1 MKSLCSLSLVSALMF
16 SGSALAMTEVSG
28 IQLPGSVM
36 KQDTQLTL
44 NGAGVRSK
52 FFMDLYVGSLYLPKA
67 AHTLDQVL
75 AEPSA
80 MVRLNITSGLITAD
94 KMRDAINEGFDL
106 ATNGDITP
114 IKAQIETFM
123 GLFAEPIKEGD
134 QFSFLT
140 TKDGVTS
147 YKNGKL
153 LSTIESEAFRT
164 ALLKIWLGDDPAQDS
179 LKEAMLGE

>member
-1 MKSLCSLSLVSALMF
+1 MKSLYSLSLISALLF
-16 SGSALAMTEVSG
+16 SGSALAKEVAG
-28 IQLPGSVM
+28 IELPGSVVM
-36 KQDTQLTL
+36 QDKQLTL

-52 FFMDLYVGSLYLPKA
+52 FFMDLYVGSLYLPKSA
-67 AHTLDQVL
+67 DTLEQVM

-106 ATNGDITP
+106 ATDGDITP
-114 IKAQIETFM
+114 IKGQIDAFM
-123 GLFAEPIKEGD
+123 ALFDEPIKEGD

-140 TKDGVTS
+140 TAKGVTS

-153 LSTIESEAFRT
+153 LSTIEGDTFRA
-164 ALLKIWLGDDPAQDS
+164 ALLKIWLGNEPAQDS